1 MSSRISRRTITL
13 SALLGLVLLAALA
26 AFVAIHVVR
35 ARVADWLQP
44 DGRAAAIEIG
54 WQSLTLR
61 DVTLVAPDDWP
72 ARQSLRA
79 ARVDVSLDWLDLFSD
94 QVLVR
99 RIVIQDFQ
107 LAVAR
112 LREGGIDILP
122 TVRRRADQKAD
133 EQGAAAP
140 RAVRIEQVQLM
151 GGRVDFHDA
160 VVTRPAHTV
169 SFDRV
174 EASLGPLAFPLQGLR
189 TQVEMTG
196 RQAGDAPGGEV
207 AFKGWVELGAGDAD
221 IDTRLQGAN
230 IRPLAPYLKNGGAS
244 AIAGGRLD
252 LTMRTKVADRKLDA
266 AGEAVLYGLRLRDE
280 GLAGLP
286 RKAVLGAL
294 QDEKGRLRFRYTVTG
309 AIDDPR
315 FEIDSSLTAQ
325 LAGGLVEAVGLGI
338 GGIANGVAGAVHG
351 LAGVLSGR

>member
-61 DVTLVAPDDWP
+61 DVTLGAPDDWP

-280 GLAGLP
+280 GLVGLP